1 MQHKNFF
8 MVPNRIFDLELKPR
22 DFAVYCC
29 LLRHS
34 DSKDGSC
41 FPSRRVIAKE
51 CGMDRKTVD
60 SAIENLSSLDLVKK
74 IQRHREDGTRTS
86 NLYYVASLLEQS
98 KSFIGQCQDFLSRR
112 KPIEQNPGT
121 TTTEKR
127 EQITSTECPC
137 VAHRPPVCRRRQ
149 RCEEHSPKN
158 KIARLGRF
166 ESKVETAKYGV
177 IQGSFQAFS
186 MGRKSSRRKSRGRKR
201 PSTRITAAGN
211 PDRTRVFGILDT
223 EKVRCHKRG
232 LVPVYGATDPR
243 KCRV

>member
-22 DFAVYCC
+22 DFTVYCC

-60 SAIENLSSLDLVKK
+60 SAIENLSSLGLVKK
-74 IQRHREDGTRTS
+74 IQRYREDGTRTS
-86 NLYYVASLLEQS
+86 NLYYVANLLEN
-98 KSFIGQCQDFLSRR
+98 FISRR
-112 KPIEQNPGT
+112 KPTEQNPGT
-121 TTTEKR
+121 TTAEKENRLHLRTARVSPTDRLCAEESR
-127 EQITSTECPC
+127 EARKHPTKKKT
-137 VAHRPPVCRRRQ
+137 
-149 RCEEHSPKN
+149 
-158 KIARLGRF
+158 ARLGRS
-166 ESKVETAKYGV
+166 EGNVGKAKYGMV
-177 IQGSFQAFS
+177 EGSFQAFS
-186 MGRKSSRRKSRGRKR
+186 MGRKSSRRKSRRRKR
-201 PSTRITAAGN
+201 RSPRITAAGN
-211 PDRTRVFGILDT
+211 PDRTRVFGIL
-223 EKVRCHKRG
+223 EAKKYRRRKRG